1 MPPTESDSCDVFVN
15 SATSIGSRQSSASS
29 IKTEEL
35 CMPSKLH
42 GTILALHGGHLEP
55 ELLTIPIP
63 FKDPTFSN
71 GAMVFPE
78 PPTLEHGESMKMC
91 VENGWHTVH
100 FNKGLL
106 RSQVNSGTP
115 FIQGDK
121 KQCFSPL
128 LSEVVIARKSDC
140 TILRD
145 VASSSCILAS
155 VPLRSLCLAQK
166 PPLHVVRV
174 SMQVAELLVKGCT
187 KRLGVAGVQLKG
199 NILGGLDEFPGR
211 QWLRSTRKAFAREN
225 VQIAV
230 RDHGYDDPWSK
241 RFKIPNDYRP
251 VSKGVFMKGGH
262 PHDPVTIIN
271 SYACSH
277 HLRSKEQV
285 QVKLEDVFSCML
297 PEDPDIVYMV
307 RECAPEPPCCTVL
320 YDSMLRIDAV
330 AMALERREIA
340 EWAQK
345 AEQFFKMLLG
355 SDTWKQSS

>member
-1 MPPTESDSCDVFVN
+1 MSYGWTAWTWKID
-15 SATSIGSRQSSASS
+15 
-29 IKTEEL
+29 EEL
-35 CMPSKLH
+35 KRKDQQIDALAAELKKKDEHIEKLEVQSMDLQERLRALEDATQPVHAKVEWLFELKMDEKKKFQSEGDSSELSKGSISPRICFRDVGACSSKPD
-42 GTILALHGGHLEP
+42 GTMLALHGGYLEP

-128 LSEVVIARKSDC
+128 LSKVVIARKSDC

-145 VASSSCILAS
+145 VASSSCTLAS
-155 VPLRSLCLAQK
+155 VPLQSLCLGQK

-277 HLRSKEQV
+277 HLRSKN
-285 QVKLEDVFSCML
+285 KC
-297 PEDPDIVYMV
+297 
-307 RECAPEPPCCTVL
+307 
-320 YDSMLRIDAV
+320 
-330 AMALERREIA
+330 
-340 EWAQK
+340 K
-345 AEQFFKMLLG
+345 
-355 SDTWKQSS
+355 

>member
-1 MPPTESDSCDVFVN
+1 MLVLLIGVPALICSVQVYDRFAAMADMAPRWVNQGVIAELVVGIALVAWCWRCCNSPVTDV
-15 SATSIGSRQSSASS
+15 S
-29 IKTEEL
+29 L
-35 CMPSKLH
+35 
-42 GTILALHGGHLEP
+42 
-55 ELLTIPIP
+55 
-63 FKDPTFSN
+63 
-71 GAMVFPE
+71 
-78 PPTLEHGESMKMC
+78 
-91 VENGWHTVH
+91 
-100 FNKGLL
+100 GLL
-106 RSQVNSGTP
+106 RKFVGN
-115 FIQGDK
+115 FIGFLDYIRFNGIWK
-121 KQCFSPL
+121 CANPGC
-128 LSEVVIARKSDC
+128 VDGIARKSDC

-145 VASSSCILAS
+145 VASSSCTLAS
-155 VPLRSLCLAQK
+155 VPLRSLCLGQK